1 MAIYIPSVDEAAKRI
16 IRYYADDSIDELNA
30 VSDYLENND
39 VAKSIAG
46 NGDEFHNATVK
57 LAKCGF
63 YDFAYA
69 LAKVGYARYPRN
81 TDLLGDLICYG
92 LHCKSLDELQQWYIK
107 LDKINRRFWT
117 WRAYQ
122 FSFDYWMERLPYAE
136 SDTELHDWEKIIEGL
151 FSSFKQN
158 FQYLS
163 DKSDCEK
170 AYMMEFEYYNSKGD
184 EAKALAALEE
194 ATKNAQTANKC
205 AQCALKLADRYFETG
220 NYEKSYFYSS
230 VAVNVKEDQASI
242 SLGYAYYIL
251 AMSLE
256 WKERKNRSI
265 AANIKQVYSSYYSAY
280 MHLEAD
286 RVNLLDSVKKQV
298 KQLEF
303 EYGQPSGIS
312 FDDLDKEKS
321 GNIAGLLGGLNNLL
335 HTTLLEE

>member
-1 MAIYIPSVDEAAKRI
+1 MAIYIPSVAEAAKRI
-16 IRYYADDSIDELNA
+16 KKYYKDDSIDKLNA
-30 VSDYLENND
+30 VSEYLENND

-46 NGDEFHNATVK
+46 NGDEFHNATVELVK
-57 LAKCGF
+57 LGF

-69 LAKVGYARYPRN
+69 LAKVGHTRYPRN
-81 TDLLGDLICYG
+81 TDLLGDLIRYG
-92 LHCKSLDELQQWYIK
+92 LHCKSLDELQQWYEQ
-107 LDKINRRFWT
+107 LDKINKRFWS

-136 SDTELHDWEKIIEGL
+136 NDTELHDWERIIEGL

-163 DKSDCEK
+163 DKSNCEK

-184 EAKALAALEE
+184 EAKALAALEN
-194 ATKNAQTANKC
+194 ATQNEQTVNKC
-205 AQCALKLADRYFETG
+205 AQCAFKLADCYFEIG
-220 NYEKSYFYSS
+220 NYEKSYLYSNI
-230 VAVNVKEDQASI
+230 AVNVKEDQASI
-242 SLGYAYYIL
+242 SLGHAYYIL

-256 WKERKNRSI
+256 WKERRNRSI

-280 MHLEAD
+280 IYLEAD

-303 EYGQPSGIS
+303 EYGQPSGIP

-321 GNIAGLLGGLNNLL
+321 GNMAEFLGGLSNLL